1 MKRFFGGRKTGN
13 KFGATKSTYNG
24 IEFDSIYEK
33 ERYIYLLDLQK
44 QGLISQLRL
53 KTKFTLIPQ
62 TTKIVPVELKTKVKY
77 VEKVVEQDAD
87 YHNDFTYIENG
98 VYVCEEFKS
107 EYTAKL
113 ADYILR
119 RKLMVNKI
127 YIHNMR
133 KHGKW
138 VFREVVYYAKRKNL
152 KVKVT
157 DK

>member
-44 QGLISQLRL
+44 KGLISQLRL
-53 KTKFTLIPQ
+53 KTKFTIIPKI
-62 TTKIVPVELKTKVKY
+62 TKYVPMELKTKVKY
-77 VEKVVEQDAD
+77 VERVVEQDSD

-98 VYVCEEFKS
+98 IYVCEEFKS

-113 ADYILR
+113 TDYILR

-127 YIHNMR
+127 YIHNL
-133 KHGKW
+133 KNHGKW
-138 VFREVVYYAKRKNL
+138 VFREVVYSGKGKGF
-152 KVKVT
+152 KVSIT